1 MTGRLEAPSFSL
13 EQTLECGQFFRFTR
27 TGEDYLVQ
35 TSGRIFKVRQKGCAL
50 FVSGADEAFIRR
62 FFRLDDDLPAI
73 LRAIDRDPVIG
84 RAIAASPGLRMIR
97 QDPWECLVSYL
108 CSSAKAIPQIRS
120 IVEALCRCSGNRL
133 SFENFVGYDFPDPLC
148 LSRHRG
154 LDSLG
159 AGFRAAY
166 LAEAGRGIGRPEL
179 EGLRTA
185 SYVEARD
192 RLMGL
197 AGVGRKVADCV
208 LLYSLDFLEAFPIDT
223 WIRKGLESAYFEG
236 GKTSE
241 RQLEAFVASRF
252 GPLAGYAQLY
262 LYAYWRRH
270 PEELERKAG
279 HAGAVGRKRP
289 PPEEDGRRGRAS
301 LRWGIPG
308 VLGGA
313 LQIFFG
319 L

>member
-1 MTGRLEAPSFSL
+1 MTGRLEAPPFSL

-35 TSGRIFKVRQKGCAL
+35 TSGRIFRIRQKGREL
-50 FVSGADEAFIRR
+50 FASGADEAFIRR
-62 FFRLDDDLPAI
+62 FFRLDDDLPEI
-73 LRAIDRDPVIG
+73 LRAIDRDPVIN

-120 IVEALCRCSGNRL
+120 IVEALCRCSGRRL
-133 SFENFVGYDFPDPLC
+133 SLENFVSYDFPDPHC
-148 LSRHRG
+148 LSHHRG

-166 LAEAGRGIGRPEL
+166 LAEVGRGIGRHEL
-179 EGLRTA
+179 EGLRRA
-185 SYVEARD
+185 SYEEARG
-192 RLMGL
+192 RLMAL
-197 AGVGRKVADCV
+197 PGVGRKVADCV

-236 GKTSE
+236 VKTSE

-270 PEELERKAG
+270 PEELERKSPKT
-279 HAGAVGRKRP
+279 GAGRKKKGLP
-289 PPEEDGRRGRAS
+289 KKTG
-301 LRWGIPG
+301 G
-308 VLGGA
+308 VA
-313 LQIFFG
+313 ERH
-319 L
+319 